1 MALGIKD
8 IQIHTEN
15 PLDVKREIEQNN
27 KESQKEIIKT
37 ILGAGLKIARI
48 IISK

>member
-1 MALGIKD
+1 MALGIKN

-15 PLDVKREIEQNN
+15 PLDVKREIEQHN
-27 KESQKEIIKT
+27 KEAQKEIIKT
-37 ILGAGLKIARI
+37 ILSAGIKIVRI

>member
-15 PLDVKREIEQNN
+15 PLDVKREGEQNN
-27 KESQKEIIKT
+27 KEAQKEIVKA
-37 ILGAGLKIARI
+37 ILGAGIKSARI